1 MSGALVALEEALVI
15 VLFIQ
20 GAGRLKDPTRP
31 GFLKD
36 AFTLIPPERQES
48 IRNKGRYLE
57 SIGLLK
63 MDISLF
69 VAI

>member
-1 MSGALVALEEALVI
+1 MFGCFGRSTNNCTLYSGGWEV
-15 VLFIQ
+15 
-20 GAGRLKDPTRP
+20 KDPTRL

-36 AFTLIPPERQES
+36 AFALIPPEMQKS

-69 VAI
+69 AAF

>member
-1 MSGALVALEEALVI
+1 MPGCLAALGEALVI
-15 VLFIQ
+15 VPFIQ
-20 GAGRLKDPTRP
+20 GAGRLKDPTRL

-36 AFTLIPPERQES
+36 ASALIPPEMQKS

-69 VAI
+69 AAV